1 MVDSKENNKFD
12 LGVKWLTKV
21 TMWFQQAPP
30 PLISHLYQDILKRVG
45 EGGGISQVCL
55 GSTGLECMILT
66 C

>member
-21 TMWFQQAPP
+21 TMWFQRPP
-30 PLISHLYQDILKRVG
+30 HLPPIPRHFEKGR